1 MIFAATE
8 EMPARRQTLRVF
20 PMNIRS
26 DTRWERF
33 VSAHPNALI
42 YHHPGWL
49 LALES
54 EYGRKCL
61 TLACEDETGQVT
73 AVLPL
78 LHTKG
83 LPFKAGSIESGR
95 RLSSLPRTP
104 SAGPLALNEESEKAI
119 VEYAIEIAR
128 SESGVQLEIK
138 TPISDLDESVEG
150 IVCVP
155 WRPTFVCELPSAVE
169 GNDWQDFWENLRLPR
184 ACVSCEGCR
193 RLRFGN
199 AKHQHRVNWAV
210 NKARKSGLQV
220 RDAQTE
226 QELADWYQLY
236 LLTMRHNAVPP
247 RSYRFFQSLWSLLR
261 PTGKMRL
268 LLAEHDRAGRKR
280 MIAGSILLQFG
291 QTVFYAFTGCA
302 PEDWGLHPHDLLQIE
317 AIRSACRSGFRW
329 YDFGEVAEEHETLAQ
344 FKTKWSGAP
353 KPLFRYYSPAL
364 TARVSES
371 SGTLIQ
377 SARKLWRHLP
387 PKATEFLG
395 DLIYGACNARHFA
408 LRGDYDGD

>member
-1 MIFAATE
+1 MIFADIEVLPSCRKA
-8 EMPARRQTLRVF
+8 LRVF
-20 PMNIRS
+20 QMDVRS
-26 DTRWERF
+26 DSRWERF

-54 EYGRKCL
+54 EYRQSCL
-61 TLACEDETGQVT
+61 TLACENETGQIT

-83 LPFKAGSIESGR
+83 LPVRFGPVEGGR

-104 SAGPLALNEESEKAI
+104 CAGPLALNAESEKAI
-119 VEYAIEIAR
+119 VEYAIEMVR

-138 TPISDLDESVEG
+138 SQIPNLHESFEG
-150 IVCVP
+150 LCCVP
-155 WRPTFVCELPSAVE
+155 WRPTFVFELPSATE
-169 GNDWQDFWENLRLPR
+169 GKEWQDFWENLRLPR
-184 ACVSCEGCR
+184 ECISCEGCR

-199 AKHQHRVNWAV
+199 AKEQHRVNWAV
-210 NKARKSGLQV
+210 NKARKLDLQV
-220 RDAQTE
+220 CEAEAE

-247 RSYRFFQSLWSLLR
+247 RPYRLFQSLWSLLR

-268 LLAEHDRAGRKR
+268 LLAEQNESNRKR

-302 PEDWGLHPHDLLQIE
+302 PENWSLHPHDLLQIE
-317 AIRSACRSGFRW
+317 AIRDACRNGFRW
-329 YDFGEVAEEHETLAQ
+329 YDFGEVAEEHEALAQ
-344 FKTKWSGAP
+344 FKTKWGGTP
-353 KPLFRYYSPAL
+353 KPQFRYYSPAL
-364 TARVSES
+364 TRRQSEG
-371 SGTLIQ
+371 SGKLVRP
-377 SARKLWRHLP
+377 ARKLWRHLP
-387 PKATEFLG
+387 PQATAFLG
-395 DLIYGACNARHFA
+395 DLIYSRM
-408 LRGDYDGD
+408 